1 MPGSTCFDPIK
12 FQIAF
17 RSVLLKLFDVTY
29 LLFFFLLLFQRA
41 RDWRA
46 KLSNPAGSLL
56 LLLLL
61 VVVCGGGGEGWLGTR
76 TILSLLKA
84 KFS

>member
-1 MPGSTCFDPIK
+1 MPNSTCFDPIK

-29 LLFFFLLLFQRA
+29 RLFFFLLLFQRA

-46 KLSNPAGSLL
+46 KE
-56 LLLLL
+56 
-61 VVVCGGGGEGWLGTR
+61 VVVVGGAGGGGVCVGVGVRGGWVRVPCFLY
-76 TILSLLKA
+76 
-84 KFS
+84 